1 MTPSNKKS
9 TTEKTILITRR
20 DCRAVP
26 AICELRGLL
35 LGCCKQ
41 VRMYCGSETVDRTD
55 RSNRRMQHDPDRRCS
70 TFLREVNRCVF
81 RPTGT
86 WRTILPNFIQIR
98 FETTEPWAFLK
109 SVAPTRRTRTRWVAI
124 WDQFQIKNLSQLHSH
139 VFCGHCLSGQLK
151 THFLPCPDI
160 LMRRTQWIKLL
171 STLRFS

>member
-1 MTPSNKKS
+1 MTPSYKKS
-9 TTEKTILITRR
+9 TTEKTIWITRR
-20 DCRAVP
+20 NCRAVP

-109 SVAPTRRTRTRWVAI
+109 SV
-124 WDQFQIKNLSQLHSH
+124 N
-139 VFCGHCLSGQLK
+139 
-151 THFLPCPDI
+151 CPDKKNKNKVSSD
-160 LMRRTQWIKLL
+160 MRSVSDQKSEPVALSCVLQSLFVGSTQDTFPAVSRYPNAPYSMNQTAQH
-171 STLRFS
+171 STF